1 MKLTLERKDLL
12 VLLGK
17 QLGFVLN
24 DEDVTVQADPFEVQI
39 KQVPTAEIVE
49 SARTESKVRK
59 FPESETDTQDQLA
72 KKIMTMAEV
81 LEKNAA
87 LGGPRPL
94 GPEEFEDPPT
104 ISESELYG
112 TRR

>member
-17 QLGFVLN
+17 QLGFALN

-49 SARTESKVRK
+49 STRTESKVRK
-59 FPESETDTQDQLA
+59 SPETNTQDPLA
-72 KKIMTMAEV
+72 KKIMTMAEI
-81 LEKNAA
+81 LDENDK
-87 LGGPRPL
+87 LRGLRPL
-94 GPEEFEDPPT
+94 GPAESEDPPP
-104 ISESELYG
+104 ISESELFG
-112 TRR
+112 SSRR